1 MGDFKTEAPAN
12 KEEKKDKKN
21 AQHLGE
27 YIDYEEID

>member
-1 MGDFKTEAPAN
+1 MGDFKTKAPVD

>member
-1 MGDFKTEAPAN
+1 MGDFKTEVPVN

-21 AQHLGE
+21 AQDQGE